1 MYKRQD
7 ERTDPKIDF
16 VGGARGLKEL
26 EKRGI
31 GRPSTYQEII
41 TNIQDR
47 GYVKSVS
54 KRLFATKIANLIS
67 DRLNKGFSQIM
78 DYGFT
83 ADMERNLDEIAS
95 GNLVWRN
102 LLEKFSDEF
111 EQAKEQAEDLME
123 RNKPIDTQIICD
135 CGRSKRMQLRTNQS
149 GQFLGCEA
157 FILEGD
163 EQCKNTLSLLDE
175 ELFSDSDDK
184 EAESIFNKTKCLF
197 IRVDVTASCSSFNR
211 HIAYRHPFFH

>member
-1 MYKRQD
+1 
-7 ERTDPKIDF
+7 
-16 VGGARGLKEL
+16 
-26 EKRGI
+26 
-31 GRPSTYQEII
+31 
-41 TNIQDR
+41 
-47 GYVKSVS
+47 
-54 KRLFATKIANLIS
+54 
-67 DRLNKGFSQIM
+67 M

-102 LLEKFSDEF
+102 LLEKFSEEF

-157 FILEGD
+157 FVLEGD

-184 EAESIFNKTKCLF
+184 EAESIFNKTKCPICNSAMDGYIIDLSL
-197 IRVDVTASCSSFNR
+197 I
-211 HIAYRHPFFH
+211 HI